1 MPIYYVH
8 EKSFKLKECPLVENE
23 YETSSIKSMVTT
35 TIQYGKNILN
45 LYFNIYYIY
54 SHEEY
59 EKKIKLHGI
68 LYYAYKSSEDYE

>member
-1 MPIYYVH
+1 
-8 EKSFKLKECPLVENE
+8 
-23 YETSSIKSMVTT
+23 MVTT

-45 LYFNIYYIY
+45 LYFNIYYVY

-59 EKKIKLHGI
+59 EKKKLHGI

>member
-45 LYFNIYYIY
+45 LYFNIYYVY

-59 EKKIKLHGI
+59 EKKI
-68 LYYAYKSSEDYE
+68 